1 MMATTGAGEQYWA
14 CRGDMMR
21 NLSPLMA
28 DLLGNLFTVG
38 RVWMT
43 IDRLDAQILEL
54 FAAEPRVG
62 VLEAARR
69 IGVARNT
76 IQARLDRM
84 QRSGVIA
91 DLAPTVDP
99 AALGFPVTA
108 FVTVEIAQGRG
119 RRDVVD
125 HLASIPEV
133 IEVHTIT
140 GAADLLAQVVSR
152 DNADLQRVI
161 DDVVRDPAVVRAST
175 SIALDTPVRHRT
187 GPLVR
192 SVGGLTA

>member
-1 MMATTGAGEQYWA
+1 
-14 CRGDMMR
+14 
-21 NLSPLMA
+21 
-28 DLLGNLFTVG
+28 V
-38 RVWMT
+38 T

-54 FAAEPRVG
+54 FAAQPRVG

-69 IGVARNT
+69 IGAARNT

-84 QRSGVIA
+84 QRTGVIA

-99 AALGFPVTA
+99 AALGYPVTA

-119 RRDVVD
+119 RQDVVD
-125 HLASIPEV
+125 HLAGIPEV

-140 GAADLLAQVVSR
+140 GAADLLVQLVSR
-152 DNADLQRVI
+152 SNADLQRVI

-175 SIALDTPVRHRT
+175 AIALDTPIPHRT

-192 SVGGLTA
+192 SVAGRPS

>member
-1 MMATTGAGEQYWA
+1 MIEHFVEGTA
-14 CRGDMMR
+14 
-21 NLSPLMA
+21 
-28 DLLGNLFTVG
+28 V
-38 RVWMT
+38 T

-54 FAAEPRVG
+54 FSAEPRVG

-76 IQARLDRM
+76 VQARLDRM

-175 SIALDTPVRHRT
+175 AIALDTPVRHRT

-192 SVGGLTA
+192 SVAGR

>member
-1 MMATTGAGEQYWA
+1 
-14 CRGDMMR
+14 
-21 NLSPLMA
+21 
-28 DLLGNLFTVG
+28 
-38 RVWMT
+38 MT
-43 IDRLDAQILEL
+43 IDRLDGAILQL

-62 VLEAARR
+62 VLEAGRR
-69 IGVARNT
+69 LGAARNT

-119 RRDVVD
+119 RQDVID
-125 HLASIPEV
+125 HLVRIPEV

-140 GAADLLAQVVSR
+140 GAADLLVQLVSR
-152 DNADLQRVI
+152 SNADLQRVI

-175 SIALDTPVRHRT
+175 SIALDTPVPHRT

-192 SVGGLTA
+192 SVAGLPA

>member
-1 MMATTGAGEQYWA
+1 
-14 CRGDMMR
+14 
-21 NLSPLMA
+21 
-28 DLLGNLFTVG
+28 
-38 RVWMT
+38 MT
-43 IDRLDAQILEL
+43 IDRLDAEILEL
-54 FAAEPRVG
+54 FAAQPKVG

-69 IGVARNT
+69 IGAARNT

-108 FVTVEIAQGRG
+108 FVTVEIAQGKG

-125 HLASIPEV
+125 HLAAIPEV

-140 GAADLLAQVVSR
+140 GAADLLVQLVARS
-152 DNADLQRVI
+152 NSDLQRVI

-192 SVGGLTA
+192 SVAGVRA